1 MGSLTDR
8 QRRYAALTAAGRTP
22 LEAMAAAGYG
32 LKCRRRWL
40 ARNQADA
47 RIAALVTRL
56 RAGWADDAPAAV
68 SKHGITRMLAA
79 DRRLAYR
86 EGAPG
91 AAVAAS
97 VAIARINGWI
107 ADSRH
112 PAPKPLAEMGDAEL
126 QRYLLALAAPGGP
139 AAAAGDVAPET
150 NDAGPAAGRSDD
162 DR

>member
-1 MGSLTDR
+1 MGSLTDK
-8 QRRYAALTAAGRTP
+8 QRRYAALIAAGRTP

-32 LKCRRRWL
+32 LKCRPRWL
-40 ARNQADA
+40 VRNQADA

-68 SKHGITRMLAA
+68 SRHGITRMLAA

-86 EGAPG
+86 EGSPG

-107 ADSRH
+107 AEGRH
-112 PAPKPLAEMGDAEL
+112 PEPKPLEEMSDAAL
-126 QRYLLALAAPGGP
+126 QRYLLALEPP
-139 AAAAGDVAPET
+139 QRTAGDAADGAP
-150 NDAGPAAGRSDD
+150 DAGSPNPAAGSSEDAS
-162 DR
+162 